1 MPFCDSN
8 VSANSETHV
17 EVSQLHKKSFLGIL
31 NCENICIIIRA
42 GADTHQ
48 HYTNISHS
56 YYYKSKIWRWNLE
69 TYTNYYLWYH
79 HTTDN
84 HS

>member
-31 NCENICIIIRA
+31 NCEHICIIIRA
-42 GADTHQ
+42 GADIHQ
-48 HYTNISHS
+48 HYTVSAIAITTKVKYDSEI
-56 YYYKSKIWRWNLE
+56 YKHIPTIIL
-69 TYTNYYLWYH
+69 
-79 HTTDN
+79 
-84 HS
+84 